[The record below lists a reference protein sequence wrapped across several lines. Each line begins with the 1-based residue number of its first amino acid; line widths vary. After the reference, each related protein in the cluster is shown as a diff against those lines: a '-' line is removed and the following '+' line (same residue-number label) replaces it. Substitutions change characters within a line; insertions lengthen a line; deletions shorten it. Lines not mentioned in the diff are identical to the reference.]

1 MNLYQLLIWGLVM
14 VRATLNLLMYYQH
27 FYFSTLNHGKLR
39 KEGPE
44 NIISKLIFL
53 CLFPSYCIGF
63 YADLLHIQMCLELL
77 CVWTLSVI
85 LHFQKAHSLKKMS
98 LFPSS
103 RQRMWGKKI
112 QAPKRCCIF

>member
-14 VRATLNLLMYYQH
+14 IRATLHLLMYHQR

-44 NIISKLIFL
+44 NIISKWIFL
-53 CLFPSYCIGF
+53 SLFPCYCIGF
-63 YADLLHIQMCLELL
+63 CADLLRIQMSLQLL

-85 LHFQKAHSLKKMS
+85 LHFQKVHSLKK
-98 LFPSS
+98 
-103 RQRMWGKKI
+103 
-112 QAPKRCCIF
+112 